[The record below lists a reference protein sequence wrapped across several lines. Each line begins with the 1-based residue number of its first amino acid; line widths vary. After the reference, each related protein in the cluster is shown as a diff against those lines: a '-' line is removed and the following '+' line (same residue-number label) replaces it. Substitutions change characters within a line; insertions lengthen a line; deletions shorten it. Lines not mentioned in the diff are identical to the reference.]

1 MPVRERECGELPSP
15 NLSLFDRKVGQG
27 HFVITHPP
35 GNIQHPTPN
44 AGKGGGRSPS
54 MAWQLDVHQPNDRP
68 KQHDDDQQDDDLRQ
82 NHVVLMPGR
91 LHPILFACE
100 NPVPGQQGDDEDD
113 GRPQKYFMLN
123 RQCVDDVRIIQL
135 SGR

>member
-27 HFVITHPP
+27 HFVFTRGTSNTQQPMP
-35 GNIQHPTPN
+35 ER
-44 AGKGGGRSPS
+44 GGGRSPS

-91 LHPILFACE
+91 LHSILFACE

-113 GRPQKYFMLN
+113 GRPQKYCMLN
-123 RQCVDDVRIIQL
+123 RQCVDVVRIIQL